1 MCLFDRI
8 WGYCLCYLV
17 FPTQM
22 AFRRHHDADIPDHKM
37 QHFHHRFT
45 GDDSNSMSSS
55 ESSESQSSEE
65 GGFSSEESSK
75 VTTPVTTSTATTPVE
90 EGSTL
95 PPEVSTMGTEQ
106 PIVMKTTPPPATP
119 TPSVNATPTC
129 DQCFTV
135 LIPTAAPITDNRGD
149 NWATVRQREP
159 YSLLFYK
166 FFCLYLKMALKK
178 EVLVHSFDWY
188 QIITIKTLLCMLQ

>member
-1 MCLFDRI
+1 MEL
-8 WGYCLCYLV
+8 LKTALV
-17 FPTQM
+17 IALLTTTSAKPM
-22 AFRRHHDADIPDHKM
+22 AFRRHHDADIPDHKL

-65 GGFSSEESSK
+65 GGVSSEEGGVSSEESSEA
-75 VTTPVTTSTATTPVE
+75 TMPVTTSTATTPVE

-95 PPEVSTMGTEQ
+95 PPEVSTMGTDQ
-106 PIVMKTTPPPATP
+106 PIVMKTTPLPATP

-135 LIPTAAPITDNRGD
+135 LIPSAAPITDNRGD
-149 NWATVRQREP
+149 N
-159 YSLLFYK
+159 
-166 FFCLYLKMALKK
+166 
-178 EVLVHSFDWY
+178 
-188 QIITIKTLLCMLQ
+188 